1 MAFPSKLILCWLS
14 PCHEFHILLDRARIT
29 KTDGNYR
36 LCFCR
41 TWFSSSLDETWMSQA
56 NVNTELFICLRR
68 TNKAKVL
75 KLKGKI
81 RMTLR
86 RCFCRQCNKNRLIV
100 LDDTFEYLGYSDN
113 LAYTSGR
120 PDLTTNW
127 RCRVV
132 PGSGFPD
139 HAGGHGS
146 LFSWCTKFLNSAEH
160 KMHFVKVSQSTCF
173 WKLDLLVVWTQGQH
187 VPHRINQSQTL
198 SIYLSNANQGFLY
211 CSMSVRQKEN

>member
-1 MAFPSKLILCWLS
+1 M
-14 PCHEFHILLDRARIT
+14 
-29 KTDGNYR
+29 
-36 LCFCR
+36 
-41 TWFSSSLDETWMSQA
+41 
-56 NVNTELFICLRR
+56 
-68 TNKAKVL
+68 
-75 KLKGKI
+75 
-81 RMTLR
+81 
-86 RCFCRQCNKNRLIV
+86 

-139 HAGGHGS
+139 HAGGRLS
-146 LFSWCTKFLNSAEH
+146 LFSWCTKCLNSAEH
-160 KMHFVKVSQSTCF
+160 KRHFVKVSQPTGF

-198 SIYLSNANQGFLY
+198 SIYLSNANQGFLF
-211 CSMSVRQKEN
+211 CSMSVRQKRIRVLENTRKETTFNRRVCVSVSIPEFWGFFLAVQS